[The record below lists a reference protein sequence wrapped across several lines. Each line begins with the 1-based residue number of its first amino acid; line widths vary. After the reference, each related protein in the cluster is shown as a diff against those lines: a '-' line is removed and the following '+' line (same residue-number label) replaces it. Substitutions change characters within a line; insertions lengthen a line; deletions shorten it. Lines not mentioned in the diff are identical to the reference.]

1 MWGLS
6 LIILLFVLMILTLD
20 YKFGNRLYLNG
31 WVWRRSLRLSLFT
44 PSGSQPSSLSSR
56 IYMNSLLTAKPIFS
70 TLNILT
76 IMKEKTV

>member
-6 LIILLFVLMILTLD
+6 LIILLFGLMILI